1 MSETFPTEFPNLSNS
16 TSEPMPFCN
25 ICLGS
30 TDPKYQMYNMIV
42 SGIILPFVAIT
53 GLFGNFLVV
62 SVYSSKE
69 QRIHSLSIYLM
80 ALGCSDFCMICTAMF
95 LFVIEAW
102 RHHGYPMLA
111 YIYGTGAPLIFPFGA
126 IFQTTSVYFCV
137 GAAVDCFISV
147 ALPQACKDL
156 CCTAKKAKIVVI
168 IMTCGCLLYNI
179 PHFFEI
185 KSVPCI
191 DNRGEESLQ
200 ICPTDIRM
208 DPIYY
213 TVSFFIDLNLNILNQ

>member
-1 MSETFPTEFPNLSNS
+1 MDNVTEIAELDFPLLNVS
-16 TSEPMPFCN
+16 TLPFCN

-42 SGIILPFVAIT
+42 SGIILPIVAII
-53 GLFGNFLVV
+53 GLFGNIMVIT
-62 SVYSSKE
+62 VYSRKE
-69 QRIHSLSIYLM
+69 QSVHSTSIYLM

-111 YIYGTGAPLIFPFGA
+111 YLYGKGAPLIFPFGA

-147 ALPQACKDL
+147 ALPQACKEI
-156 CCTAKKAKIVVI
+156 CCTSKKAKVVVA
-168 IMTCGCLLYNI
+168 IMAFICFFYNI

-185 KSVPCI
+185 ESVPCI
-191 DNRGEESLQ
+191 DVRGDESLQ
-200 ICPTDIRM
+200 ICPTAIRM
-208 DPIYY
+208 NPVYY
-213 TVSFFIDLNLNILNQ
+213 TVSFDFSKEAT